1 VAFEGS
7 EDFSGE
13 GAFEGAVDGCECPA
27 GGEVAVAVVA
37 ASLSRRTP
45 RTFGCSAMMFARNV
59 PSPPPTSTI
68 VPYSKNGY
76 MPSSGMSER
85 LT

>member
-1 VAFEGS
+1 MVGDIAVAFEGS

-45 RTFGCSAMMFARNV
+45 RTFGSLSSCLCVKGCSVF
-59 PSPPPTSTI
+59 S
-68 VPYSKNGY
+68 
-76 MPSSGMSER
+76 
-85 LT
+85 